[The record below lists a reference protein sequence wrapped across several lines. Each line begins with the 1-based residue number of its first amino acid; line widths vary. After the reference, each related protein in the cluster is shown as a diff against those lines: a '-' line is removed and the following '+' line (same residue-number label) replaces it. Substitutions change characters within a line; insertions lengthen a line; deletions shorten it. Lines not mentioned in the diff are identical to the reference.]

1 MAALLLILAACA
13 KKEGFVIF
21 STARAQGRIQA
32 PDDCFKK
39 GSCGGFP
46 ALKNI
51 YDSETLPKIIVD
63 LGNWAEDSPKG
74 HLSSG
79 SDVIAM
85 MNAFPYT
92 AAVPGITDIN
102 LPEKDFDRIIKNSQF
117 PLIGTNLYT
126 RNGERKSGIENH
138 SITTVNGH
146 KIGIFS
152 VLLANPKRPESQKNY
167 ARFRVEK
174 GSYDANLAINA
185 LKRDGAEIIIM
196 LLSVNSSDQLD
207 KGYYRD
213 FINQVKRA
221 NIIITD
227 DPDVK
232 KTFRSGNTW
241 IIPAGTENK
250 RVSRAEITFNAENG
264 KISAVKAKTIDID
277 PIKYKENADLH
288 LLAIK
293 FQIEEKKHFAKKIGT
308 LKIPLPLESENVP
321 VLANYASDC
330 IRAWARTVVS
340 IMPSNEPAG
349 SFLDVNV
356 SLSDLYRA
364 FPKDSSIV
372 FVKIRGENLIEALK
386 SLNPDHFTMSG
397 IKVFYDKD
405 GKFEKAELNN
415 GQLKP
420 DKIYQIAV
428 PDSMINEESRL
439 LLANAAEFANSKHPT
454 RDVMRWCISGKHV
467 FQPYMARII
476 KGGR

>member
-1 MAALLLILAACA
+1 M
-13 KKEGFVIF
+13 
-21 STARAQGRIQA
+21 
-32 PDDCFKK
+32 
-39 GSCGGFP
+39 
-46 ALKNI
+46 
-51 YDSETLPKIIVD
+51 
-63 LGNWAEDSPKG
+63 
-74 HLSSG
+74 
-79 SDVIAM
+79 
-85 MNAFPYT
+85 
-92 AAVPGITDIN
+92 
-102 LPEKDFDRIIKNSQF
+102 
-117 PLIGTNLYT
+117 
-126 RNGERKSGIENH
+126 
-138 SITTVNGH
+138 
-146 KIGIFS
+146 
-152 VLLANPKRPESQKNY
+152 
-167 ARFRVEK
+167 
-174 GSYDANLAINA
+174 
-185 LKRDGAEIIIM
+185 
-196 LLSVNSSDQLD
+196 
-207 KGYYRD
+207 
-213 FINQVKRA
+213 
-221 NIIITD
+221 
-227 DPDVK
+227 
-232 KTFRSGNTW
+232 
-241 IIPAGTENK
+241 
-250 RVSRAEITFNAENG
+250 
-264 KISAVKAKTIDID
+264 
-277 PIKYKENADLH
+277 
-288 LLAIK
+288 
-293 FQIEEKKHFAKKIGT
+293 
-308 LKIPLPLESENVP
+308 P

>member
-126 RNGERKSGIENH
+126 RNGERKAGIENH

-152 VLLANPKRPESQKNY
+152 VLLANP
-167 ARFRVEK
+167 
-174 GSYDANLAINA
+174 
-185 LKRDGAEIIIM
+185 
-196 LLSVNSSDQLD
+196 
-207 KGYYRD
+207 
-213 FINQVKRA
+213 
-221 NIIITD
+221 
-227 DPDVK
+227 
-232 KTFRSGNTW
+232 SG
-241 IIPAGTENK
+241 
-250 RVSRAEITFNAENG
+250 
-264 KISAVKAKTIDID
+264 
-277 PIKYKENADLH
+277 L
-288 LLAIK
+288 
-293 FQIEEKKHFAKKIGT
+293 
-308 LKIPLPLESENVP
+308 
-321 VLANYASDC
+321 
-330 IRAWARTVVS
+330 
-340 IMPSNEPAG
+340 
-349 SFLDVNV
+349 
-356 SLSDLYRA
+356 
-364 FPKDSSIV
+364 
-372 FVKIRGENLIEALK
+372 
-386 SLNPDHFTMSG
+386 
-397 IKVFYDKD
+397 
-405 GKFEKAELNN
+405 
-415 GQLKP
+415 
-420 DKIYQIAV
+420 
-428 PDSMINEESRL
+428 
-439 LLANAAEFANSKHPT
+439 
-454 RDVMRWCISGKHV
+454 
-467 FQPYMARII
+467 
-476 KGGR
+476 